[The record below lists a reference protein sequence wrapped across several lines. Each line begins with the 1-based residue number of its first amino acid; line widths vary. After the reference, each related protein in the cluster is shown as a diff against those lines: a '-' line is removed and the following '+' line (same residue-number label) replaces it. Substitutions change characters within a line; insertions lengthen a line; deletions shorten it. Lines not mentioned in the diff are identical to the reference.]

1 MNMEVEAFIFG
12 KKIGTIL
19 LKDGIVY
26 FEYDKEFQ
34 GSNLEISPIK
44 LPLSLNSVYTNTDD
58 KYFEGLAGVFHDTLP
73 DKFGTKVIERY
84 FESKNIS
91 SYELN
96 VVQKLI
102 FVGDK
107 SIGAISYKPSIHK
120 LDNHM
125 KMLKKL

>member
-73 DKFGTKVIERY
+73 DKFGTKVITK
-84 FESKNIS
+84 FNI
-91 SYELN
+91 
-96 VVQKLI
+96 
-102 FVGDK
+102 
-107 SIGAISYKPSIHK
+107 
-120 LDNHM
+120 
-125 KMLKKL
+125 